1 MLGQAQPGGLA
12 DVGGVGV
19 TEAFPPCHPPDE
31 AGVAVDQVVPGLG
44 VACSGRLDGT
54 AEVEIRHREN
64 PTPYVSDGGAGALYR
79 ATTERRRPSVSKH
92 LRRVA
97 LVVGAL
103 GGLWLAAGAP
113 VYFN

>member
-1 MLGQAQPGGLA
+1 
-12 DVGGVGV
+12 
-19 TEAFPPCHPPDE
+19 
-31 AGVAVDQVVPGLG
+31 
-44 VACSGRLDGT
+44 
-54 AEVEIRHREN
+54 
-64 PTPYVSDGGAGALYR
+64 
-79 ATTERRRPSVSKH
+79 VSKH

>member
-1 MLGQAQPGGLA
+1 MYQTGAGGLCR
-12 DVGGVGV
+12 D
-19 TEAFPPCHPPDE
+19 
-31 AGVAVDQVVPGLG
+31 
-44 VACSGRLDGT
+44 
-54 AEVEIRHREN
+54 IREKE
-64 PTPYVSDGGAGALYR
+64 TV
-79 ATTERRRPSVSKH
+79 VSKH